1 MLLKHSIF
9 SLLCA
14 LEVGWAL
21 DPSACFSPDAKGKA
35 GYEACCAK
43 QSNGKGTVGG
53 VVFEYTCQT
62 FLKKGGD
69 YGTTHKGVS
78 SARECAQLCAG
89 DSSCEASSWGS
100 GISQCF
106 LLSSKGYTR
115 FTPNPGFLILEKT
128 PEEPEKPDRAKDCK
142 DLVDAG
148 KKEGEAQCAT
158 DKDKLRKEGEEA
170 LRECQKQK
178 EAAVAESKT
187 QCEKEKE
194 SAIAESKTQ
203 CEKEKESA
211 VAESKTKCEKER
223 ESAIAESK
231 TQCEKEKDELRKQA
245 EGAAQKEREQCEK
258 DKSQLRQERDDA
270 LQKCK
275 SDCEAEKEQLRQQG
289 TDGAK
294 QCESDK
300 AGLQQ
305 QLKTCQDKQ
314 QPTKPTD
321 TVAAQDPKC
330 RDNSWQNMCGGVCQ
344 EDTFTLAGVVFK
356 KRCFVRTVM
365 GREVQVYHRSSLLEC
380 LEKDCA
386 PNPNCLGVGWRPWEV
401 GHCHV
406 HMSIGHGL
414 RTAYNP
420 HEHLIYAKDRVTPL

>member
-1 MLLKHSIF
+1 MLLKLSIL

-14 LEVGWAL
+14 LEVTWASEA
-21 DPSACFSPDAKGKA
+21 SACFSPDAKGKA

-43 QSNGKGTVGG
+43 QDTGKGTVGG
-53 VVFEYTCQT
+53 VVFEYTCKT
-62 FLKKGGD
+62 FLKKGND
-69 YGTTHKGVS
+69 YGTTHRGVS
-78 SARECAQLCAG
+78 SARECAQLCAS
-89 DSSCEASSWGS
+89 DSSCEGSSWGS

-115 FTPNPGFLILEKT
+115 YTPNPGFLILEKT
-128 PEEPEKPDRAKDCK
+128 PEEPKKPDRTKDCQ

-148 KKEGEAQCAT
+148 KKEGEAQCAAE
-158 DKDKLRKEGEEA
+158 KDRLRQEGEQA

-178 EAAVAESKT
+178 DAAVT
-187 QCEKEKE
+187 
-194 SAIAESKTQ
+194 
-203 CEKEKESA
+203 
-211 VAESKTKCEKER
+211 
-223 ESAIAESK
+223 ESK
-231 TQCEKEKDELRKQA
+231 TQCEKEKDELRKQV

-289 TDGAK
+289 TDAAK

-314 QPTKPTD
+314 QPPKPTD
-321 TVAAQDPKC
+321 TTEAQDPKC

-344 EDTFTLAGVVFK
+344 EETFTLAGVVFK
-356 KRCFVRTVM
+356 KKCFVRTVL

-386 PNPNCLGVGWRPWEV
+386 PNSNCLGVGWRPWEV
-401 GHCHV
+401 GQCHV
-406 HMSIGHGL
+406 HMSVGRGL
-414 RTAYNP
+414 RTSYHP
-420 HEHLIYAKDRVTPL
+420 HEHLIYARDRVAPTGV

>member
-1 MLLKHSIF
+1 MLLKHSLL

-14 LEVGWAL
+14 LEVAWAL
-21 DPSACFSPDAKGKA
+21 EPSACFSPDAKGKA

-43 QSNGKGTVGG
+43 QGNGKGTVGG
-53 VVFEYTCQT
+53 VVFQYTCQT
-62 FLKKGGD
+62 FLRKGND
-69 YGTTHKGVS
+69 YGTAHRGVS
-78 SARECAQLCAG
+78 SAGECAQLCAA
-89 DSSCEASSWGS
+89 DSSCLASSWGS
-100 GISQCF
+100 AISQCF
-106 LLSSKGYTR
+106 LFSSKGYIR
-115 FTPNPGFLILEKT
+115 YTPNPGFLILEKT
-128 PEEPEKPDRAKDCK
+128 PEEPEKPDRAKDCQ

-148 KKEGEAQCAT
+148 KKEGEAQCT
-158 DKDKLRKEGEEA
+158 TEKDKLRQEGEEALRECQKQKQAAVAESKTQCATEKDMLRQEGQEA

-187 QCEKEKE
+187 QCEKEK
-194 SAIAESKTQ
+194 
-203 CEKEKESA
+203 
-211 VAESKTKCEKER
+211 
-223 ESAIAESK
+223 
-231 TQCEKEKDELRKQA
+231 DELRQQA

-289 TDGAK
+289 TDAAK

-305 QLKTCQDKQ
+305 QLQTCQDKQ
-314 QPTKPTD
+314 QPAKPTD
-321 TVAAQDPKC
+321 TTEAQDPKC

-344 EDTFTLAGVVFK
+344 EETFTLAGVVFK
-356 KRCFVRTVM
+356 KKCFVRTVM
-365 GREVQVYHRSSLLEC
+365 AQEVQVYHRSSLLEC

-386 PNPNCLGVGWRPWEV
+386 PNSNCLGVGWRPWEV

-420 HEHLIYAKDRVTPL
+420 HEHLIYAKDRVTPMGL

>member
-1 MLLKHSIF
+1 MLLKHSIL

-14 LEVGWAL
+14 LEVAWAT
-21 DPSACFSPDAKGKA
+21 DSACFSPDAKGKA

-78 SARECAQLCAG
+78 SARECAQLCAS
-89 DSSCEASSWGS
+89 DSTCQGSSWGS
-100 GISQCF
+100 ARSLCF
-106 LLSSKGYTR
+106 LLSSKGYDR

-128 PEEPEKPDRAKDCK
+128 PEEPEKPDRVKDCK

-158 DKDKLRKEGEEA
+158 EKDKLRKEGEEA

-178 EAAVAESKT
+178 ETAVAESKS
-187 QCEKEKE
+187 QCEKQK
-194 SAIAESKTQ
+194 
-203 CEKEKESA
+203 
-211 VAESKTKCEKER
+211 

-231 TQCEKEKDELRKQA
+231 TQCEKEKDELR
-245 EGAAQKEREQCEK
+245 
-258 DKSQLRQERDDA
+258 
-270 LQKCK
+270 
-275 SDCEAEKEQLRQQG
+275 QQG
-289 TDGAK
+289 TDGLK

-305 QLKTCQDKQ
+305 QLKTCQDNQ

-321 TVAAQDPKC
+321 TAAAQDPRC

-356 KRCFVRTVM
+356 KRCLVRTVM

-401 GHCHV
+401 GV
-406 HMSIGHGL
+406 S
-414 RTAYNP
+414 
-420 HEHLIYAKDRVTPL
+420 

>member
-1 MLLKHSIF
+1 MLLKHSIL

-14 LEVGWAL
+14 LEVAWAT
-21 DPSACFSPDAKGKA
+21 DSACFSPDAKGKA

-78 SARECAQLCAG
+78 SARECAQLCAS
-89 DSSCEASSWGS
+89 DSTCQGSSWGS
-100 GISQCF
+100 ARSLCF
-106 LLSSKGYTR
+106 LLSSKGYDR

-128 PEEPEKPDRAKDCK
+128 PEEPEKPDRVKDCK

-158 DKDKLRKEGEEA
+158 EKDKLRKEGEEA

-178 EAAVAESKT
+178 ETAVAESKS
-187 QCEKEKE
+187 QCEKQK
-194 SAIAESKTQ
+194 
-203 CEKEKESA
+203 
-211 VAESKTKCEKER
+211 

-245 EGAAQKEREQCEK
+245 EAAGQKEREQCEK

-289 TDGAK
+289 TDGLK
-294 QCESDK
+294 QCENDK

-305 QLKTCQDKQ
+305 QLKTCQDNQ

-321 TVAAQDPKC
+321 TAEAQDPKC

-344 EDTFTLAGVVFK
+344 DDTFTLAGVVFK

-401 GHCHV
+401 GV
-406 HMSIGHGL
+406 S
-414 RTAYNP
+414 
-420 HEHLIYAKDRVTPL
+420 